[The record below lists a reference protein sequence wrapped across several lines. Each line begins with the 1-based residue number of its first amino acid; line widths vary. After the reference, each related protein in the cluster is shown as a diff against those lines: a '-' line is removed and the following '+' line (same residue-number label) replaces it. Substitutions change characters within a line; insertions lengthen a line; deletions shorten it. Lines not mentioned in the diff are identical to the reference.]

1 MSLTQQVLELLGRND
16 IESAGT
22 LCHDQLKAGNRT
34 GEIYGLTAFLKD
46 LCGMPNDAY
55 RFAKQGVKNDPDSV
69 VALSVG
75 IPIALKFK
83 EKETAAL
90 LVDRLNGLL
99 DAGKVAT
106 PEYRRL
112 AKWSLG
118 AWYLSQK
125 QHKLAERMFGEV
137 LDEDKTFISALLG
150 LAFAYIAQW
159 RLDEAE
165 AIYNRLLDAETL
177 QAASYSGLA
186 VLEFYRGNYSRE
198 ELMYRQS
205 LSHAPNS
212 TETHIN
218 LGMNLLRQQKWD
230 EAWGHYQMR
239 FLNPGQGRHPAC
251 IDTPIWRGES
261 LAGKR
266 LLVWGEQGLGDEIN
280 FFGAI
285 KVLRD
290 RGLDADKAASLT
302 YATHYP
308 TYRLAHASPQA
319 VGWHISDWQQ
329 AADDKWDYCISQF
342 SIAHLLAPTELHL
355 CAGRFNAPKVERDG
369 KFRVAIVWKGSSEHT
384 NDTNRSLDV
393 ELLRPLKDV
402 CDEVVSL
409 QYQATDVPDWA
420 VDWGGKI
427 GDFADTALLLA
438 HCDVLV
444 SVCSSPLHL
453 AGALGMKAIDL
464 LATPTH
470 DWRWGDGTYQPY
482 YENVKL
488 VSCSPLNRQ
497 AGIAEAVR
505 LVAGLR
511 EGNW

>member
-22 LCHDQLKAGNRT
+22 LCHDQLKQGNRT

-55 RFAKQGVKNDPDSV
+55 RLSKQGVKNDPDSV

-83 EKETAAL
+83 EKETASL

-177 QAASYSGLA
+177 QASCYSGLA
-186 VLEFYRGNYSRE
+186 VVEFFRGNYRRE

-205 LSHAPNS
+205 LNQNPAAS
-212 TETHIN
+212 ETHIN

-230 EAWGHYQMR
+230 EAWEHYQMR

-319 VGWHISDWQQ
+319 EGWSISTWQQ
-329 AADDKWDYCISQF
+329 AAEEKWDYCISQF
-342 SIAHLLAPTELHL
+342 SIAHLLAPDELHL
-355 CAGRFNAPKVERDG
+355 CAGRFNKPTVERDG

-384 NDTNRSLDV
+384 NDANRSIDV
-393 ELLRPLKDV
+393 ELLRPLKEV

-409 QYQATDVPDWA
+409 QYRATDVPSWA
-420 VDWGGKI
+420 TDWGGKI

-511 EGNW
+511 VGNW